1 MSIAIEADQYAFQ
14 AYQSGILSSGCGT
27 NLDYG
32 ILAVGYVFP
41 RLRSLSTLMPMVF
54 AQHPFGNYAPQS
66 SAIQGILKGMY
77 DSMAADLE
85 KDNAEEA
92 DREKAFHELMATKK
106 AERETLETTLE
117 KQSHDE
123 AHKSKA
129 LSDAKTNRDDT
140 DAQMCTDEC
149 GTDCP
154 ASFW

>member
-1 MSIAIEADQYAFQ
+1 MASLKSFIAKPESFVGKTVQMSAAQIAQ
-14 AYQSGILSSGCGT
+14 
-27 NLDYG
+27 NPYG
-32 ILAVGYVFP
+32 D
-41 RLRSLSTLMPMVF
+41 
-54 AQHPFGNYAPQS
+54 YAPQS

-92 DREKAFHELMATKK
+92 DCEKAFHELMATKK

-129 LSDAKTNRDDT
+129 HGKSTHRF
-140 DAQMCTDEC
+140 E
-149 GTDCP
+149 
-154 ASFW
+154 